1 MKFSFTSRNSVNDE
15 SHVFH
20 QNLFGAKPDSLTDDD
35 YDEEFTDENEYTS
48 CNQTKHLEMNDLS
61 LPLTDTIA
69 EFVQE
74 LSEDKFFINDISFIF
89 ELSRKRAISPCAIV
103 VALIY
108 LKRLKAKSKTNVA
121 FNSFYN
127 INESSSCNNYI
138 YNYDK
143 YSANC
148 LSNTELCLISLL
160 LASKYLVDEGED
172 EEIYNEEWADLVD
185 FPVEKVNKIE
195 RSILKQLEWELYV
208 SKSEFW
214 SFTAKLTERI
224 TRKKVKYQHYQC
236 TYSDLDY
243 LLSNSTQFSVD
254 TLKSNLDFLTKIILI
269 CSSTIVYMAVSSFV
283 ISSCVFYLKNQLTL
297 NLSKISTE
305 LTIDSVNKT
314 ITFQNNLNIINET
327 NEMNMMLLNENN
339 YKEIESKH
347 MISNKTRNF
356 FDKICLINENFNFIK
371 TNFFRKLWQTSTI
384 NNQNLERL
392 HLASHQMKP
401 ITSHHYYQ
409 LIL

>member
-1 MKFSFTSRNSVNDE
+1 M
-15 SHVFH
+15 
-20 QNLFGAKPDSLTDDD
+20 
-35 YDEEFTDENEYTS
+35 
-48 CNQTKHLEMNDLS
+48 
-61 LPLTDTIA
+61 
-69 EFVQE
+69 
-74 LSEDKFFINDISFIF
+74 
-89 ELSRKRAISPCAIV
+89 
-103 VALIY
+103 
-108 LKRLKAKSKTNVA
+108 
-121 FNSFYN
+121 
-127 INESSSCNNYI
+127 
-138 YNYDK
+138 
-143 YSANC
+143 
-148 LSNTELCLISLL
+148 
-160 LASKYLVDEGED
+160 
-172 EEIYNEEWADLVD
+172 
-185 FPVEKVNKIE
+185 
-195 RSILKQLEWELYV
+195 
-208 SKSEFW
+208 
-214 SFTAKLTERI
+214 
-224 TRKKVKYQHYQC
+224 
-236 TYSDLDY
+236 
-243 LLSNSTQFSVD
+243 D